1 MEFNYFDLGAT
12 AIILLLGLKGVING
26 FFKELFG
33 LVGIIGGIFIASRF
47 GSVIGE
53 QLNSA
58 IFNFDNQ
65 GAISFTGFLATLA
78 IFWFLMILLGYAFK
92 KLSKLSGLGIYD
104 RILGFVFGASKFFL
118 IAAVIAHAMY
128 NIAALRPSIDSF
140 MKTSKLFPI
149 FVSAGS
155 VIMKL
160 DPIEISDDINSTI
173 DKGTE
178 LLQEKT
184 NELIDENSKEIIEA
198 AKEQIKKQFENNE
211 SIQELLNQEK

>member
-1 MEFNYFDLGAT
+1 MEFNYFDLGAG

-47 GSVIGE
+47 GNSIGE
-53 QLNSA
+53 FLNNA

-65 GAISFTGFLATLA
+65 SAANFTGFLATLA
-78 IFWFLMILLGYAFK
+78 IFWVLMIFLGFAFK

-104 RILGFVFGASKFFL
+104 RLLGFVFGASKFFL

-140 MKTSKLFPI
+140 MENSKLFPA

-160 DPIEISDDINSTI
+160 DPVEISEKVDNTI
-173 DKGTE
+173 DAGGE
-178 LLQEKT
+178 LIKDKT
-184 NELIDENSKEIIEA
+184 QDLIDENSQKIIEST
-198 AKEQIKKQFENNE
+198 KEQIKKQFENNE
-211 SIQELLNQEK
+211 TIQKIINKEE

>member
-1 MEFNYFDLGAT
+1 MEFNYFDLGAM

-26 FFKELFG
+26 FFKEIFG

-47 GSVIGE
+47 GSAIGE
-53 QLNSA
+53 QLNNA
-58 IFNFDNQ
+58 IFNFDSQ
-65 GAISFTGFLATLA
+65 GAVDFTGFLATLA
-78 IFWFLMILLGYAFK
+78 IFWVLMILLGYGFK
-92 KLSKLSGLGIYD
+92 KLSKLSGLGVYD

-140 MKTSKLFPI
+140 MKNSTLFPI
-149 FVSAGS
+149 LVSAGS

-160 DPIEISDDINSTI
+160 DPVEISDDINSTI

-178 LLQEKT
+178 LIQEKT
-184 NELIDENSKEIIEA
+184 DALIDENSKEIIEV

-211 SIQELLNQEK
+211 SIQQITNGKR

>member
-1 MEFNYFDLGAT
+1 MEFNYFDLAAM

-47 GSVIGE
+47 GSTVGE
-53 QLNSA
+53 LLNNA
-58 IFNFDNQ
+58 IFNFDSP
-65 GAISFTGFLATLA
+65 GAINFTGFLVTLA
-78 IFWFLMILLGYAFK
+78 IFWVLMIILGYGFK
-92 KLSKLSGLGIYD
+92 KLSKLSGLGVYD
-104 RILGFVFGASKFFL
+104 RLLGFVFGASKFFL

-140 MKTSKLFPI
+140 MRGSTLFPA

-160 DPIEISDDINSTI
+160 DPIEITDDINSTI
-173 DKGTE
+173 DKGAE
-178 LLQEKT
+178 LIQEKT
-184 NELIDENSKEIIEA
+184 NSMIDENSKEIMEST
-198 AKEQIKKQFENNE
+198 KDQIKKQFENND
-211 SIQELLNQEK
+211 SVKKIINGNK

>member
-1 MEFNYFDLGAT
+1 MEFNYFDLGAM

-26 FFKELFG
+26 FFKEIFG

-47 GSVIGE
+47 GSAIGE
-53 QLNSA
+53 QLNNA
-58 IFNFDNQ
+58 IFNFDSQ
-65 GAISFTGFLATLA
+65 GAVDFTGFLATLA
-78 IFWFLMILLGYAFK
+78 IFWVLMILLGYGFK
-92 KLSKLSGLGIYD
+92 KLSKLSGLGVYD

-128 NIAALRPSIDSF
+128 NMAALRPSIDSF
-140 MKTSKLFPI
+140 MKNSTLFPI
-149 FVSAGS
+149 LVSAGS

-160 DPIEISDDINSTI
+160 DPVEISDDINSTI

-178 LLQEKT
+178 LIQEKT
-184 NELIDENSKEIIEA
+184 DALIDENSKEIIEV

-211 SIQELLNQEK
+211 SIQQITNGKR

>member
-47 GSVIGE
+47 GSSVGTY
-53 QLNSA
+53 LNEA
-58 IFNFDNQ
+58 IFNFDNE
-65 GAISFTGFLATLA
+65 GAVSFTGFLATLA
-78 IFWFLMILLGYAFK
+78 VFWLLMIFVGFAFK

-140 MKTSKLFPI
+140 MSNSKLFPI
-149 FVSAGS
+149 FVGAGS

-178 LLQEKT
+178 LIQDKAKT
-184 NELIDENSKEIIEA
+184 MIDENSQAIIET
-198 AKEQIKKQFENNE
+198 AKEQIKKQLENNE
-211 SIQELLNQEK
+211 SITDLINGG